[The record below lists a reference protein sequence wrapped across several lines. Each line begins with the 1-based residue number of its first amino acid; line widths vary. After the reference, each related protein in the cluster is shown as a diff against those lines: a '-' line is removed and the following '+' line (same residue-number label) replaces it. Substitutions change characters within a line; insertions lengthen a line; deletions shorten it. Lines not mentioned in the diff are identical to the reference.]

1 MMEFEFSSEKSF
13 LALDRDGTLVGTC
26 NANFEAYRFALKEFG
41 IKNPKNLKDRLH
53 KGESWEK
60 ICLSEFPYL
69 AQPLKSQIRSL
80 KAEIFPNYLHLLD
93 WNYELIRA
101 VNSRSW
107 ALVSNGSVE
116 SSTLILGIQP
126 SLSPVVVIGPDKDLL
141 PKPSPDMYN
150 HLVINMRIPA
160 SQILVLEDSEIGKRA
175 AELASLEVKMISHR
189 C

>member
-26 NANFEAYRFALKEFG
+26 NANFQAYRFALKEFG
-41 IKNPKNLKDRLH
+41 IKNPRNLKDRLH
-53 KGESWEK
+53 KGESWEH
-60 ICLSEFPYL
+60 ICLSEFPHL
-69 AQPLKSQIRSL
+69 AESLKSQIHSL
-80 KAEIFPNYLHLLD
+80 KAEIFPNYLDLLD

-116 SSTLILGIQP
+116 SSKLILGIQP
-126 SLSPVVVIGPDKDLL
+126 SLSPVVVIGPDKDVR
-141 PKPSPDMYN
+141 PKPSPDMYI
-150 HLVINMRIPA
+150 HLVNIMKIPA
-160 SQILVLEDSEIGKRA
+160 SEILVFEDSEIGKIA
-175 AELASLEVKMISHR
+175 AELAGIEVRMISHR